1 MGWKAAI
8 QMVGLVRGEPKQG
21 QKHRANGKDILIEMG
36 KERISKSSTLD
47 ETRSHLNAYNGIS
60 DSGFECW
67 DYLEDRANNY
77 KLTGKTKD
85 GKDFKYSLRKDAVI
99 GCALIFNPPEEIC
112 CNWDAKTY
120 QKFYGDSWSFLK
132 QTEPRLFRD
141 ENIVLDA
148 EHVDEGLDSDGK
160 SKHLHRAIEA
170 RDKNDRYCGNLV
182 DAKLLADIN
191 KTYPAYMRSCGWDMD
206 DLDVTDWDRYKTDLE
221 YRTERKQKAKN
232 AGLSVNAYGKKMSAK
247 EAKKQSLE
255 RVKFVESVEA
265 LKQQMENANSKMK
278 LATAM
283 YDGLDFERKELEKEK
298 QEFEKEKALQD
309 EKVREKVEHEVERE
323 RVKMQSELEHERMQM
338 QQEVN
343 EQKEALER
351 EREALKQQK
360 EALKQER
367 MQTQQLFSK
376 RIREVNAYKNELK
389 RTMDEVNA
397 FVQQDRSDAVNYGL
411 ETWCKHLKYQNGTS
425 VYDKYLADKESRQQR
440 AKDTSD
446 LVNEILSNGNY
457 DIDYQK

>member
-99 GCALIFNPPEEIC
+99 GCALIFNPPEKIC

-120 QKFYGDSWSFLK
+120 QKFYGDSWNFLK

-170 RDKNDRYCGNLV
+170 RDENDRYCGNLV

-247 EAKKQSLE
+247 EAKKQALE
-255 RVKFVESVEA
+255 RVRFAEDAEA
-265 LKQQMENANSKMK
+265 LNTMKREHDVERSKFNIER
-278 LATAM
+278 LVFH
-283 YDGLDFERKELEKEK
+283 DERKEMQQKLDEQKETLRQQQETLEQK
-298 QEFEKEKALQD
+298 
-309 EKVREKVEHEVERE
+309 RI
-323 RVKMQSELEHERMQM
+323 QM
-338 QQEVN
+338 QQELD

-360 EALKQER
+360 ESLKQER

-376 RIREVNAYKNELK
+376 RVREVNAYKNEL
-389 RTMDEVNA
+389 RSTMDEVNA
-397 FVQQDRSDAVNYGL
+397 FIQQDKADPVSYGL
-411 ETWCKHLKYQNGTS
+411 ETWCKHMKYANNVS
-425 VYDKYLADKESRQQR
+425 LYDKYLIDKENRRQR
-440 AKDTSD
+440 ARDTSA
-446 LVNEILSNGNY
+446 LIERVLSNSP
-457 DIDYQK
+457 DTDYQK

>member
-8 QMVGLVRGEPKQG
+8 QMVGLVRGEPKSG

-36 KERISKSSTLD
+36 KERISKSGTLD
-47 ETRSHLNAYNGIS
+47 RNRSNLNIYKGIS

-77 KLTGKTKD
+77 KLTGKTKA

-112 CNWDAKTY
+112 CNWDAETY
-120 QKFYGDSWSFLK
+120 QRFYGDSWTFLK

-148 EHVDEGLDSDGK
+148 EHSDEGLNEDGD

-170 RDKNDRYCGNLV
+170 RDKDGRYCGNLV

-191 KTYPAYMRSCGWDMD
+191 KTYPAFMREHGWDMD

-255 RVKFVESVEA
+255 RVRFVESVEA
-265 LKQQMENANSKMK
+265 LKQQMEIANSKMK

-309 EKVREKVEHEVERE
+309 EKVREKVEHE
-323 RVKMQSELEHERMQM
+323 RVKMQSELERERMQM

-343 EQKEALER
+343 EQK
-351 EREALKQQK
+351 EALKQQK

-367 MQTQQLFSK
+367 MQTQQLFGK
-376 RIREVNAYKNELK
+376 RVREVNAYKSELK
-389 RTMDEVNA
+389 RIIDEVNA
-397 FVQQDRSDAVNYGL
+397 FAENDKLNVTAYGL
-411 ETWCKHLKYQNGTS
+411 ETWCKAKCFQNGSIYDWYIADREKRKKS
-425 VYDKYLADKESRQQR
+425 VHEMDDM
-440 AKDTSD
+440 
-446 LVNEILSNGNY
+446 VNRILSNGNY
-457 DIDYQK
+457 DTDYQK